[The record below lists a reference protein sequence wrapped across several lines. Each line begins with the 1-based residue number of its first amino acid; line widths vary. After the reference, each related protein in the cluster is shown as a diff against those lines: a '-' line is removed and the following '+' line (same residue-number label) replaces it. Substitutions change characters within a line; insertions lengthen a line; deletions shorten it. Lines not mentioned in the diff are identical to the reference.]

1 MATVSA
7 AAASIPTGLVVPG
20 FLYYFAAIYFV
31 TFVALWVTHR
41 YLLWKKSDLKH
52 ITPIEG
58 SAWWLKPLS
67 SHEEELATDAAG
79 LTSAEALRRLGDFGP
94 NLFRARQQQSLILQF
109 LSRFKNPLVV
119 LLLVASAISAL
130 TGEVTNFL
138 IILAMVLF
146 SVTLDFVQEHNA
158 GKAAESLRQS
168 VSVRATVIRDGK
180 PLQAPVADV
189 VPGDLAV
196 LSAGD
201 MIPADGLVLEARDL
215 FIKQALLTGEAYPVE
230 KRPGALPDDATDL
243 QDAANAVFMG
253 TSVIS
258 GSARMRVVKTGA
270 STEIGAIADSIS
282 RQPPPTAFEI
292 GTHRF
297 GMLIMRLTVLLVL
310 FVLLVNALLHKPWLE
325 SFLFAVA
332 LAVGLTPELLPM
344 VVSVTLS
351 RGALHMAKKRVIVKR
366 LASIQNLGS
375 MDVLCTD
382 KTGTLTEA
390 KIKLEQHVDAERRPS
405 DRVLELAYLNSFFE
419 TGLKSPLDDAILD
432 HQNIDVSAWKKID
445 EVPFDF
451 ERRRVSVLVERG
463 DKRLLVVKG
472 ASEEI
477 IALCSRYEEGGN
489 KVRPTLDPAALGRI
503 HAQRIALEKEGFRVL
518 GIAWRDVPRDHP
530 HAVIGDEAELVFA
543 GFAGFLDPPKESA
556 GTALAALTQSGV
568 TVKIVTGDSE
578 LVTQHVC
585 ATLNIPVT
593 GVLTGKDIAEMDDS
607 ALRVRVEQAN
617 LFCRVNPSQKDRVI
631 LALKARGH
639 VVGYLGDGINDA
651 PSLHSAD
658 VGLSVDSAVDV
669 AKEAADMILLDQD
682 LHVLYDGVLEG
693 RRTFA
698 NIMKYIMMGT
708 SSNFGN
714 MFSMAGAALFLPFLP
729 MLPTQILLNNILY
742 DISEVP
748 IPLDEVDPEDVRR
761 PQVLDMSFIR
771 NFMLVIGPISS
782 AFDFLT
788 FYVMLVVLKADEALF
803 QTGWFVE
810 SLSTQVLVIF
820 IIRTRGNPF
829 KSRAHP
835 ALVATSLTIAAMGA
849 VLPFTPLGP
858 YFGFVPLP
866 GRFYAILV
874 AMVITYLAIVEIAKN
889 GFYRW
894 FGGSGGL
901 RRAEPLR
908 Q

>member
-1 MATVSA
+1 M
-7 AAASIPTGLVVPG
+7 LVNGDNP
-20 FLYYFAAIYFV
+20 
-31 TFVALWVTHR
+31 
-41 YLLWKKSDLKH
+41 
-52 ITPIEG
+52 
-58 SAWWLKPLS
+58 AWWLKPLS
-67 SHEEELATDAAG
+67 KYQTGTAADTDGLSSADAQSRLA
-79 LTSAEALRRLGDFGP
+79 EFGP
-94 NLFRARQQQSLILQF
+94 NAFRDHHKQLLLWQF
-109 LSRFKNPLVV
+109 LSRFKNPLVL
-119 LLLVASAISAL
+119 LLLVASAISAF
-130 TGEVTNFL
+130 TDEITNFV
-138 IILAMVLF
+138 IISTMVLF
-146 SVTLDFVQEHNA
+146 SVTLDFVQEHRA
-158 GKAAESLRQS
+158 GKAAESLRHS
-168 VSVRATVIRDGK
+168 VSVRARVIRDGK
-180 PLQAPVADV
+180 TLDIPVDGM
-189 VPGDLAV
+189 VPGDLAI

-201 MIPADGLVLEARDL
+201 MVPADGLLLEACDL
-215 FIKQALLTGEAYPVE
+215 FVKQALLTGESYPVE
-230 KRPGALPDDATDL
+230 KRPGVLAADATEL

-253 TSVIS
+253 TTVIS
-258 GSARMRVVKTGA
+258 GSATMLVVKTGTHTA
-270 STEIGAIADSIS
+270 IGAIANSLI

-297 GMLIMRLTVLLVL
+297 GLLIMRLTLLLVL
-310 FVLLVNALLHKPWLE
+310 FVLLVNAFMDKPWLE

-351 RGALHMAKKRVIVKR
+351 RGAMHMAEKRVIVKR
-366 LASIQNLGS
+366 LSSIQDLGS

-390 KIKLEQHVDAERRPS
+390 KIKLEQHVDALGKPS
-405 DRVLELAYLNSFFE
+405 ERVLELAYLNSFYE
-419 TGLKSPLDDAILD
+419 TGLKSPLDEAILA
-432 HQNIDVSAWKKID
+432 HEHIDVSAWKKID

-451 ERRRVSVLVERG
+451 ERRRVSVLVEKGNIRM
-463 DKRLLVVKG
+463 LVVKG
-472 ASEEI
+472 AAEEI
-477 IALCSRYEEGGN
+477 VGLCTGYEQPGSEAHLPLDKTALEQITEQ
-489 KVRPTLDPAALGRI
+489 
-503 HAQRIALEKEGFRVL
+503 HIALEKEGFRVL
-518 GIAWRDVPRDHP
+518 GIAWRQVPLDHP
-530 HAVIGDEAELVFA
+530 HAVVSDESELVFA
-543 GFAGFLDPPKESA
+543 GFAGFLDPPKASA
-556 GTALAALTQSGV
+556 GVALAALKESGV

-585 ATLNIPVT
+585 SQLGIPVI
-593 GVLTGKDIAEMDDS
+593 GVLTGKEIAQMDDS
-607 ALRVRVEQAN
+607 ALRIRVEAAN

-682 LHVLYDGVLEG
+682 LNVLHDGVLEG
-693 RRTFA
+693 RRTFG

-742 DISEVP
+742 DLSEVP
-748 IPLDEVDPEDVRR
+748 IPLDKVDPEELSKPRI
-761 PQVLDMSFIR
+761 LEMNFIR

-788 FYVMLVVLKADEALF
+788 FYVLLSVLKADAALF

-820 IIRTRGNPF
+820 IIRTRGNPL
-829 KSRAHP
+829 KSLAHP
-835 ALVATSLTIAAMGA
+835 ILVATSLTVVTISS
-849 VLPFTPLGP
+849 VLPFTPLGT
-858 YFGFVPLP
+858 YFGFVPP
-866 GRFYAILV
+866 PTQFYLILATMVV
-874 AMVITYLAIVEIAKN
+874 AYLLIVQMVKY

-894 FGGSGGL
+894 YNLHRNSKRHF
-901 RRAEPLR
+901 
-908 Q
+908 